1 MKVQNEHISREKVN
15 LKEEEQEKEIAN

>member
-1 MKVQNEHISREKVN
+1 MKVQNEHKSREKMN